1 MTSKPTT
8 AFALSLVG
16 GIFVLLGGLSVMM
29 LGAILSFLP
38 ILGKGFALVGDI
50 GALCGVV
57 MLVGGAL
64 MYVMPDRH
72 LIWGILVLVFSILSW
87 VGAIGGFAIGFLLG
101 LVGGILGIVWKPSGV
116 AVNVNLRNV
125 ASQGH
130 QQAVTQMQGTCSN
143 CGSPLPS
150 GARVCSACGGPA

>member
-29 LGAILSFLP
+29 LGAISSFLP
-38 ILGKGFALVGDI
+38 ILGKGIALVGDF
-50 GALCGVV
+50 GALCGVA
-57 MLVGGAL
+57 MLLGGVL

-87 VGAIGGFAIGFLLG
+87 VGAFGGFAIGFLLG
-101 LVGGILGIVWKPSGV
+101 LVGGIMGIMWKPSGV
-116 AVNVNLRNV
+116 AVNVNVGNV
-125 ASQGH
+125 SAQGR
-130 QQAVTQMQGTCSN
+130 QQAVAQMQGTCSN
-143 CGSPLPS
+143 CGSPLPN
-150 GARVCSACGGPA
+150 GAKVCSACGAPA